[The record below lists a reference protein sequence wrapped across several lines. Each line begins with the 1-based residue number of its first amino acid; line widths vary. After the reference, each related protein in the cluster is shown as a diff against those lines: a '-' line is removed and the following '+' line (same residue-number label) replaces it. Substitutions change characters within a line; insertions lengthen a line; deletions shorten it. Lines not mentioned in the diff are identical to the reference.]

1 MEPFLVGAEGLEPN
15 GSNTGETALSE
26 NGGHPGGHF
35 GEDSDSVAS
44 IRGQLLDELQR
55 ALATFGRLDLAA
67 ESAIE
72 RKRLA
77 TLQSRLSKL
86 MKELAADDET

>member
-1 MEPFLVGAEGLEPN
+1 VRADRL
-15 GSNTGETALSE
+15 SRTGVEQSAFSQGNIALSE
-26 NGGHPGGHF
+26 SGGHPGGHF

-44 IRGQLLDELQR
+44 IRGQLFDELQR
-55 ALATFGRLDLAA
+55 ALATFGRLDLAT

-86 MKELAADDET
+86 MNELEGIR